1 VSTPEGAGARI
12 GELLSAPLEQLLV
25 SLGSGVGR
33 SQAELDRHSIAIQ
46 HEILADPQLA
56 QYGVEAT
63 WFQIPSTQ
71 LELKVAISLTPPGAP
86 TPPPPTTGGAPQPT
100 PVETIASLT
109 ERPELPFVGAPPPRM
124 WVAPVTPTYQ
134 NLFRYDV
141 QAASTVTLTIVA
153 VPPPATG
160 SAPPTKSVEEVGNA
174 ADQYLTKTTAG
185 EPVGRVTVNYNPAAR
200 AWFVVQT
207 DETQTPPK
215 LLAFVRVDDATL
227 AVLETRTGS

>member
-1 VSTPEGAGARI
+1 MSTPEGAGARI

-25 SLGSGVGR
+25 SLGSGIGR

-71 LELKVAISLTPPGAP
+71 LELKVAISLTRSGAPPPGAVE
-86 TPPPPTTGGAPQPT
+86 GAPQPT
-100 PVETIASLT
+100 PVAPPASLIA
-109 ERPELPFVGAPPPRM
+109 RPELPLVAAPPPRM

-134 NLFRYDV
+134 NLFGYDV

-160 SAPPTKSVEEVGNA
+160 SAPPTKSVEEVRQA
-174 ADQYLTKTTAG
+174 ADQYLTKEG
-185 EPVGRVTVNYNPAAR
+185 GQPVGRVTVNYNPAAR

-207 DETQTPPK
+207 DETQTPPR

-227 AVLETRTGS
+227 AVVETRTGS